1 MALSNIFKE
10 PRREITETLVGLTVV
25 APLIVLDVRCAH
37 WMQGLDPK
45 DAPPFPIL
53 LALAA
58 LGILVVGIFGSFA
71 LIGIHAAGEKVCD
84 ALARKGLNLRPT
96 VRYR

>member
-25 APLIVLDVRCAH
+25 APLIVLDVWWAH
-37 WMQGLDPK
+37 WLQALQPQN
-45 DAPPFPIL
+45 APPFIIIMVL
-53 LALAA
+53 VAIVMFVVFAVSVLALM
-58 LGILVVGIFGSFA
+58 
-71 LIGIHAAGEKVCD
+71 GIHEVGEKVCD